1 MSANL
6 YDILDVE
13 ESASAEEIR
22 AAWKSA
28 VADLDPTDRRFR
40 AYSDAAGVLLDD
52 DKRAAYDAELAAERE
67 AAAPA
72 PAEPTK
78 PAERAKAGKS
88 AKAGR
93 TEKPGGDEADAAV
106 PAEQPVRVAS
116 AGPPGWLL
124 GAVGTAAVASLVLAV
139 VLLLQPGGKLFSDS
153 SPKKIADVNATFE
166 KASISAEGAAERL
179 VTPVFSYNYQT
190 MDADLARVQ
199 GYLGPDLAAKQ
210 AKLWP
215 TLTKDAVAQQVVVEA
230 KAEAAALTRLSKDG
244 KNATVLVFLV
254 QDSTKRGTQ
263 QTPLKMWVSL
273 DLVRKAGSEGDWL
286 VSGLCVDA
294 GCKS

>member
-72 PAEPTK
+72 PAPAPAAATPASAQ
-78 PAERAKAGKS
+78 PAETAGATADTADTADTAAKEPRTPSTGPAGW
-88 AKAGR
+88 
-93 TEKPGGDEADAAV
+93 V
-106 PAEQPVRVAS
+106 
-116 AGPPGWLL
+116 L
-124 GAVGTAAVASLVLAV
+124 GAVGAAAVVVLALAV
-139 VLLLQPGGKLFSDS
+139 FLLLQPGGKLFSDS
-153 SPKKIADVNATFE
+153 SPKKIAEANSSFE
-166 KASISAEGAAERL
+166 KSSISAEGAAERL
-179 VTPVFSYNYQT
+179 VAPVFSYDYKT
-190 MDADLARVQ
+190 MAADLDRVQ
-199 GYLGPDLAAKQ
+199 QYLGPELGAKQ

-215 TLTKDAVAQQVVVEA
+215 TLTKDAVAQQVVVQA
-230 KAEAAALTRLSKDG
+230 KAQAAALTRISKDG

-254 QDSTKRGTQ
+254 QESTKRGTQ
-263 QTPLKMWVSL
+263 QTPLQMWVSL
-273 DLVRKAGSEGDWL
+273 DLVRKAGSEDGWL
-286 VSGLCVDA
+286 VSDLCVDN
-294 GCKS
+294 GCQS

>member
-72 PAEPTK
+72 PAAAVTPAAATTAATTPASK
-78 PAERAKAGKS
+78 PGKAAKADP
-88 AKAGR
+88 AAGA
-93 TEKPGGDEADAAV
+93 PGDE
-106 PAEQPVRVAS
+106 PARTPS

-124 GAVGTAAVASLVLAV
+124 TTVGVAAAAALVLAV
-139 VLLLQPGGKLFSDS
+139 VLLLLPGGKLFSDS
-153 SPKKIADVNATFE
+153 SPKKIAQANATFE
-166 KASISAEGAAERL
+166 KSSISAEGAAERL
-179 VTPVFSYNYQT
+179 VTPVFSYNYET
-190 MDADLARVQ
+190 MDADLERVQ
-199 GYLGPDLAAKQ
+199 EYLGPELAAKQ

-273 DLVRKAGSEGDWL
+273 DLVRKAGSADDWL

>member
-72 PAEPTK
+72 PATAAATAATT
-78 PAERAKAGKS
+78 PAGTPGS
-88 AKAGR
+88 
-93 TEKPGGDEADAAV
+93 KPGKAAAADPAAGAAQDE
-106 PAEQPVRVAS
+106 PARTPSE
-116 AGPPGWLL
+116 GPPGWVLTT
-124 GAVGTAAVASLVLAV
+124 VGVAAAAALVLAV
-139 VLLLQPGGKLFSDS
+139 VLLLLPGGTLFSDS
-153 SPKKIADVNATFE
+153 SPKKIAQANATFE
-166 KASISAEGAAERL
+166 KSSISAEGAAERL
-179 VTPVFSYNYQT
+179 VTPVFSYNYET
-190 MDADLARVQ
+190 MDADLERVQ
-199 GYLGPDLAAKQ
+199 QYLGPELAAKQ

-273 DLVRKAGSEGDWL
+273 DLVRKAGSADDWL